1 MGVPDIVKMAARSV
15 GLSSAICRNAASRTR
30 GRSPGARWTS
40 SNRYATKRSG
50 TATAWPFAS
59 PGETGLPGVA
69 LAMSGGL
76 PPVFSIEKRE
86 ISCGLPLSKSWNLA
100 LVSRTILGVF
110 AIFFAIFAITE
121 LPPTP
126 RRVVKPDQTFPDKLE
141 HWQRYARQRS
151 LDNPLQA
158 RPLLRAARDR
168 RGTGSR

>member
-76 PPVFSIEKRE
+76 PPVFFHRE
-86 ISCGLPLSKSWNLA
+86 ARDFLRLYFLLAPESCFGEGWEPGP
-100 LVSRTILGVF
+100 LGVS
-110 AIFFAIFAITE
+110 AH
-121 LPPTP
+121 P
-126 RRVVKPDQTFPDKLE
+126 
-141 HWQRYARQRS
+141 
-151 LDNPLQA
+151 
-158 RPLLRAARDR
+158 
-168 RGTGSR
+168 